1 MKDEIFSKMTLLSW
15 NNIISLQIGLFF
27 INLDDNYLTNL
38 DPLRNFHLDRL
49 VHLDIS
55 MNEFNIRSA

>member
-1 MKDEIFSKMTLLSW
+1 MKDEIFSKLTLLPW

-27 INLDDNYLTNL
+27 VNLDDNSLTNL
-38 DPLRNFHLDRL
+38 DPLRNFHLDKL

>member
-1 MKDEIFSKMTLLSW
+1 MKDEIFSKLTLLPW

-27 INLDDNYLTNL
+27 VNLDDNSLTNL
-38 DPLRNFHLDRL
+38 DPLRNFHLDKL

-55 MNEFNIRSA
+55 MNEFNIQSA

>member
-1 MKDEIFSKMTLLSW
+1 MKDEIFSKLTLLPW

-27 INLDDNYLTNL
+27 VNLDDNSLTNL